1 MSQDPSHSKYSALTQ
16 FSMSLTHRHA
26 NLKEPYNQD
35 IKEYVTTIMFFKKE
49 DRLYMKSTT
58 TEAKCGKGVFQ
69 IQFPICGVN
78 FFQIIYQ

>member
-1 MSQDPSHSKYSALTQ
+1 
-16 FSMSLTHRHA
+16 
-26 NLKEPYNQD
+26 
-35 IKEYVTTIMFFKKE
+35 MFFKKE

-58 TEAKCGKGVFQ
+58 AEAKCGKGVFQ